1 MRRRGWVGI
10 VKLINYTMNKRT
22 ISKKVS
28 GTSNN
33 GKEWYMLVFAAC
45 LIGSTLHTNKTVFI
59 SKDIYDVVEEGQS
72 LNVE

>member
-1 MRRRGWVGI
+1 
-10 VKLINYTMNKRT
+10 MNKRT

-28 GTSNN
+28 GTTN

-59 SKDIYDVVEEGQS
+59 SKDIYDVVEEGTS